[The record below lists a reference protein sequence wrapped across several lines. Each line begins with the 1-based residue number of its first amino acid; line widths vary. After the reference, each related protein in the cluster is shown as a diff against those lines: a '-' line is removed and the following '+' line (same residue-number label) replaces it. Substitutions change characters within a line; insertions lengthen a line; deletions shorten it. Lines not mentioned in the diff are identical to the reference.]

1 MTIFASGAWRVS
13 SVERT
18 FWSRACLNLGFPEA
32 GKRHER
38 GRRPAWYTHLRQQN
52 LAAGYCAAPTV
63 SAIVAPRAP
72 SGFSAPMVVSR
83 AV

>member
-1 MTIFASGAWRVS
+1 MSVIQDDHFCLSRVS

-18 FWSRACLNLGFPEA
+18 FWSRGC
-32 GKRHER
+32 ER
-38 GRRPAWYTHLRQQN
+38 GRRPAWHTILYQQT

-72 SGFSAPMVVSR
+72 SGFSAPTVVSR